1 MGFSE
6 LTHSDPTSIPME
18 LQLSTPALLFSAITL
33 LMLAFTNRFLAIAT
47 LIRGLHKNYLKEPDS
62 QLIVE
67 QIHNLRRRLTLIK
80 NMQLFG
86 VFSFLMCIVCMYL
99 LFQGYT
105 SAANWVFVASM
116 ASLLVAL
123 GISLVEIQISTKA
136 LNLELSDME
145 EIFEK
150 RTSSLDVFFKKENKK
165 ENE

>member
-1 MGFSE
+1 
-6 LTHSDPTSIPME
+6 ME

-33 LMLAFTNRFLAIAT
+33 LMLAYTNRFLAIAT
-47 LIRGLHKNYLKEPDS
+47 LIRGLHKNYLKAPD
-62 QLIVE
+62 QEIIVE

-86 VFSFLMCIVCMYL
+86 VFSFLGCVVCMFL

-105 SAANWVFVASM
+105 DIANWVFMVSM
-116 ASLLVAL
+116 GTLLISL

-145 EIFEK
+145 GVFQNRK
-150 RTSSLDVFFKKENKK
+150 SSLDLFFKKDDKTSDVNDWP
-165 ENE
+165 

>member
-1 MGFSE
+1 
-6 LTHSDPTSIPME
+6 ME

-33 LMLAFTNRFLAIAT
+33 LMLAYTNRFLAIAT
-47 LIRGLHKNYLKEPDS
+47 LIRGLHKNYLKAPD
-62 QLIVE
+62 QEIIVE

-86 VFSFLMCIVCMYL
+86 VFSFLGCVVCMFL

-105 SAANWVFVASM
+105 DIANWVFMVSM
-116 ASLLVAL
+116 GTLLISL

-145 EIFEK
+145 GLFQNRK
-150 RTSSLDVFFKKENKK
+150 SGLDLFFKKDDKISDVND
-165 ENE
+165 

>member
-1 MGFSE
+1 
-6 LTHSDPTSIPME
+6 ME

-47 LIRGLHKNYLKEPDS
+47 LIRGLHKNYLKDPD
-62 QLIVE
+62 QEIIAE

-86 VFSFLMCIVCMYL
+86 VFSFLLCVICMFL
-99 LFQGYT
+99 LFKGFT
-105 SAANWVFVASM
+105 DAANWTFVISM
-116 ASLLVAL
+116 VSLLISL

-145 EIFEK
+145 GIFQK
-150 RTSSLDVFFKKENKK
+150 RKSSLDLFFKKDEK
-165 ENE
+165 

>member
-1 MGFSE
+1 
-6 LTHSDPTSIPME
+6 ME

-47 LIRGLHKNYLKEPDS
+47 LIRGLHKNYLKDPD
-62 QLIVE
+62 QEIIVE

-86 VFSFLMCIVCMYL
+86 VFSFLLCVICMFL
-99 LFQGYT
+99 LFKGFT
-105 SAANWVFVASM
+105 DAANWTFVISM
-116 ASLLVAL
+116 VSLLISL

-145 EIFEK
+145 EIFQK
-150 RTSSLDVFFKKENKK
+150 RKSGLDLFFKKDEK
-165 ENE
+165 

>member
-1 MGFSE
+1 
-6 LTHSDPTSIPME
+6 ME

-47 LIRGLHKNYLKEPDS
+47 LIRGLHKNYRKEPD
-62 QLIVE
+62 QEIIVE

-86 VFSFLMCIVCMYL
+86 VFSFLMCVICMFL

-116 ASLLVAL
+116 VSLLISL

-145 EIFEK
+145 GIFEK
-150 RTSSLDVFFKKENKK
+150 RKSSLNSFFRKENKS
-165 ENE
+165 NL

>member
-1 MGFSE
+1 MSFAE
-6 LTHSDPTSIPME
+6 LTDSESTSQIME

-62 QLIVE
+62 GIIVE

-105 SAANWVFVASM
+105 VAANWVFVASM
-116 ASLLVAL
+116 ASLLISL
-123 GISLVEIQISTKA
+123 LISLVEIQISTKA

-150 RTSSLDVFFKKENKK
+150 RESALDNFFRKESKKE
-165 ENE
+165 

>member
-1 MGFSE
+1 
-6 LTHSDPTSIPME
+6 ME

-47 LIRGLHKNYLKEPDS
+47 LIRGLHKNYLKDPD
-62 QLIVE
+62 QEIIVE

-86 VFSFLMCIVCMYL
+86 VFSFLMCVICMFL

-116 ASLLVAL
+116 VSLLISL

-145 EIFEK
+145 GIFEK
-150 RTSSLDVFFKKENKK
+150 RKSSLDSFFRKENKS
-165 ENE
+165 NL

>member
-1 MGFSE
+1 
-6 LTHSDPTSIPME
+6 ME

-47 LIRGLHKNYLKEPDS
+47 LIRGLHKNYLKDPD
-62 QLIVE
+62 QEIIVE

-86 VFSFLMCIVCMYL
+86 VFSFLLCVICMYL

-105 SAANWVFVASM
+105 SAANWVFVISM
-116 ASLLVAL
+116 LSLLVSL
-123 GISLVEIQISTKA
+123 GISLIEIQISTKA

-145 EIFEK
+145 GIFEK
-150 RTSSLDVFFKKENKK
+150 RKSSLDIFFKKDDK
-165 ENE
+165 